1 MTPSSI
7 DGLVDAPV
15 VNFPAVYGSYK
26 FVQLEVDCHP
36 LLRFAETDWQTHAF
50 VLQSALESLGISY
63 GTQPSPLSGTMI
75 PAPDGERY
83 HVAGMGIGVVYP
95 DEKRVLFDSSAV
107 SKSLEYQLSLDAE
120 HLNRIQLS
128 VPNWTFKTF

>member
-7 DGLVDAPV
+7 DRLVDIPV
-15 VNFPAVYGSYK
+15 VNFPAVYGGYK
-26 FVQLEVDCHP
+26 FVQLEVDGHP
-36 LLRFAETDWQTHAF
+36 LLRFAETDRQSHQS
-50 VLQSALESLGISY
+50 VLRSALEHLGISY
-63 GTQPSPLSGTMI
+63 GTQPSPLSGMMI
-75 PAPDGERY
+75 PVPDGERY
-83 HVAGMGIGVVYP
+83 HVAGMGIGVVFP

-128 VPNWTFKTF
+128 VPDWTFKTF

>member
-50 VLQSALESLGISY
+50 VLQSALERLGISY
-63 GTQPSPLSGTMI
+63 DTQPSPLSGMMI
-75 PAPDGERY
+75 PAPDGDNY
-83 HVAGMGIGVVYP
+83 HVAGMGIGVVFP
-95 DEKRVLFDSSAV
+95 DEKRVLFDST
-107 SKSLEYQLSLDAE
+107 SKSGDYNLSLDAE
-120 HLNRIQLS
+120 HLDRIRSS
-128 VPNWTFKTF
+128 VPDWTFQLF